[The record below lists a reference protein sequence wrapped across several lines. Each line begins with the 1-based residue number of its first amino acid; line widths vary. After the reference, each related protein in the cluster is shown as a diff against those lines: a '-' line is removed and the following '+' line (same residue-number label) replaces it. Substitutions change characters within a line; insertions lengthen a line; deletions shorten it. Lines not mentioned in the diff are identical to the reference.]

1 LIDIHTHCA
10 RSADAPARVLQDGVT
25 GWIDGASQGADRIAE
40 TIAIAKSA
48 PQPARV
54 LVNVGRAGIPVAEP
68 RLTSRSA

>member
-25 GWIDGASQGADRIAE
+25 GWIDGGSLGADRIAE

-54 LVNVGRAGIPVAEP
+54 W
-68 RLTSRSA
+68 